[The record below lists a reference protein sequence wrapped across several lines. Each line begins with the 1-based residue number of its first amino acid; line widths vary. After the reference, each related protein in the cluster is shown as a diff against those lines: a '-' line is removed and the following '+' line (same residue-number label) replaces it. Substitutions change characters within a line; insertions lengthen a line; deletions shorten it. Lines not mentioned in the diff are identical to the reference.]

1 MASPTLEQLT
11 GEILAS
17 FENYNR
23 QGTHPWTGFTAV
35 EDLPYQLGSLTK
47 LTMQLKGSRFA
58 EGKTE
63 AELKAKMGDE
73 LADILAEVLYAAHD
87 FNIDLAEAWQ
97 KMLHSDYQKVEER
110 TDGKS
115 STS

>member
-11 GEILAS
+11 KEILAS

-23 QGTHPWTGFTAV
+23 QGTNAWTGFTAV

-47 LTMQLKGSRFA
+47 LTMQLKGSRYT

-63 AELKAKMGDE
+63 AEIKAKMGDE
-73 LADILAEVLYAAHD
+73 LADILAEVLYAAHE
-87 FNIDLAEAWQ
+87 FNIDLADAWQ
-97 KMLHSDYQKVEER
+97 KMLGSDYQKVEER
-110 TDGKS
+110 TGEKA
-115 STS
+115 